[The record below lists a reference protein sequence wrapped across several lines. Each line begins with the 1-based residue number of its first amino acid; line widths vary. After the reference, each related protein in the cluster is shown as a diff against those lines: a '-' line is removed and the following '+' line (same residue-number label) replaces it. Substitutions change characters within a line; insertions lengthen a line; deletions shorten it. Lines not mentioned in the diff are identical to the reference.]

1 MIGINRSMQTRLMAI
16 LGGGLGGLFLA
27 AIIAITQLNKHLD
40 DYETI
45 LMLDT
50 AQERSISEI
59 NLNFKTQ
66 VQEWKNVLLRGHNPE
81 QYEKYWSQFAR
92 LQEDIQ
98 TDGKSLLASLPEGE
112 SATLVRDFL
121 AAHAAAFIEYQRGAQ
136 AFRTANFDHTAG
148 DSAVTGIDREPSRL
162 LLEAAQE
169 IAAQVQQHVAATS
182 ARSEQISFWSTLVVI
197 LVALL
202 VMAIIWYTLRVSF
215 LQPMN
220 SIMAH
225 LQHLAEGNFS
235 RTLTLKREDELG
247 QLGNNINHMQKSV
260 VQIIAAVKTSAVQ
273 LGEASAD
280 INKTASEIA
289 RYSGETQEST
299 DQVAA
304 AVNEMSS
311 TVQEVAGNASGA
323 ANAAQ
328 EADNNARDGLSIMEQ
343 TMNSMAQLSHEVDNV
358 ESAMTQLDAE
368 TKRVSNVLD
377 VIKNVAEQTN
387 LLALNAAIEAA
398 RAGEQGR
405 GFAVVADEVRALARR
420 TQEST
425 AEIQQIIH
433 AVQSGAAQAMQAMKV
448 SQEKTRTTT
457 VFASRAGQSIT
468 DITAAVSRIH
478 DMNTQIATAAEEQ
491 SYAAEEINKNVI
503 RVVGLVQSTNK
514 SAQHSTYIASN
525 LDDAA
530 RQLSVQIANFQV

>member
-1 MIGINRSMQTRLMAI
+1 MMGIHKSMQTRLMVI
-16 LGGGLGGLFLA
+16 LGGGLGGLFVA
-27 AIIAITQLNKHLD
+27 AILAIAQLNKHLD
-40 DYETI
+40 EYANI
-45 LMLDT
+45 LLVDI

-59 NLNFKTQ
+59 NLSFKTQ
-66 VQEWKNVLLRGHNPE
+66 VQEWKNVLLRGHHPE
-81 QYEKYWSQFAR
+81 QYEKYWSQFTG

-98 TDGKSLLASLPEGE
+98 ADGKALLTSLPEGR
-112 SATLVRDFL
+112 SADLVRDFL
-121 AAHAAAFIEYQRGAQ
+121 AAHAVAFVEYQRGAQ
-136 AFRTANFDHTAG
+136 AFRAANFDHTAG
-148 DSAVTGIDREPSRL
+148 DNAVTGIDREPSRL
-162 LLEAAQE
+162 LSEAAQE

-225 LQHLAEGNFS
+225 LQYLAEGNFT
-235 RTLTLKREDELG
+235 RRLVLDREDELG
-247 QLGNNINHMQKSV
+247 RLGNNINHMQTAV
-260 VQIIAAVKTSAVQ
+260 VQIIAAVKTSAMQ

-323 ANAAQ
+323 ATAAQ
-328 EADNNARDGLSIMEQ
+328 EADNNARNGLSIMTQ
-343 TMNSMAQLSHEVDNV
+343 TMDSMTQLSHEVDNV
-358 ESAMTQLDAE
+358 ETAMTQLDAE

-405 GFAVVADEVRALARR
+405 GFAVVADEVRALAKR

-425 AEIQQIIH
+425 AEIQQIIQ
-433 AVQSGAAQAMQAMKV
+433 AVQNGAAQAMQAMKQ

-468 DITAAVSRIH
+468 DITAAVGRIH

-514 SAQHSTYIASN
+514 SAQHSTHIATN
-525 LDDAA
+525 LDNAA